1 MCDREESNKGKIFV
15 SLSILKDSK
24 EILKYYLSISG
35 CVCERI
41 HIIFTRFFNTNGD
54 TCQKL
59 SFAIFFLYFI
69 SLVWLYT
76 VCSICM
82 VVYKVESFS

>member
-41 HIIFTRFFNTNGD
+41 HIIFTRFFNING
-54 TCQKL
+54 TSCLKL
-59 SFAIFFLYFI
+59 SYEIFFLYFI

-76 VCSICM
+76 ACLTCM
-82 VVYKVESFS
+82 VAFKVLLCC